1 MNYNLLPDDIENR
14 RQDELIVNSDGHVA
28 RLVERRRHRPHGV
41 TQVDRPQQEEELSC
55 EATRERERDVVQ
67 HVHTRYKSRCL
78 TEAIQAMC
86 NSCGCILWTIN
97 ESCM

>member
-55 EATRERERDVVQ
+55 EATRERERCCTTRAHKVQ
-67 HVHTRYKSRCL
+67 ESLFNRGYPSHV
-78 TEAIQAMC
+78 
-86 NSCGCILWTIN
+86 
-97 ESCM
+97 